1 SRTTRLYSGEASFCL
16 LTAHASRA
24 IASVRSMFLE
34 SQVKPSPIVHH
45 STPRSAATLCSPTF
59 HLSDFRNWTTQTFHP
74 RATARITVP
83 KAAVDLPLPSPV
95 LTTTTDVALRVARA
109 GPVVGTS
116 LAVIA
121 SPRGSAPQHDPTR
134 SCRRS

>member
-1 SRTTRLYSGEASFCL
+1 SRTTRPYSADASFCL

-34 SQVKPSPIVHH
+34 SHVKPSPMVHH
-45 STPRSAATLCSPTF
+45 STPSPAATLCSPTF
-59 HLSDFRNWTTQTFHP
+59 HFSDFRNWTTHTFHP

-95 LTTTTDVALRVARA
+95 LTTTTDVAFLVARA
-109 GPVVGTS
+109 GPVTGTVF
-116 LAVIA
+116 AIMDA
-121 SPRGSAPQHDPTR
+121 PHGSAPPPAPTH